1 MAMLDGSTVLKKTTQ
16 QVSCNLNEE
25 VAILDLDKSL
35 YFGLEGVGAHIWQ
48 ILEKPCS
55 VSDICTAVTD
65 HFEVSAEQC
74 KNDVLLFLNSLQAAG
89 LVQTVG

>member
-1 MAMLDGSTVLKKTTQ
+1 MLDDSTVLKKTTQ
-16 QVSCNLNEE
+16 QVSCNLNDE

-65 HFEVSAEQC
+65 HFEVSPEQC
-74 KNDVLLFLNSLQAAG
+74 KNDTLLFLGSLQAAG